1 MTCIITHLLTE
12 ANMFLNQWWTFAA
25 RLTVNTRH
33 ICLRS
38 TLRHLINVA
47 WLLIRTGFD
56 REIPGF
62 RRYRLVGNESLD
74 EYHLEIVNSTLEDEA
89 VFQCQ
94 VTPAG
99 GDAPLLGI
107 AHLTVTGTSYLI
119 VTGTSYLTV
128 TGTSYLTVT
137 GMSTSTSDFSCVWQ
151 PLDQSR

>member
-1 MTCIITHLLTE
+1 M
-12 ANMFLNQWWTFAA
+12 
-25 RLTVNTRH
+25 
-33 ICLRS
+33 
-38 TLRHLINVA
+38 
-47 WLLIRTGFD
+47 IRTGFD

-137 GMSTSTSDFSCVWQ
+137 HRYVIHDCYRYVIPDCHSQVRHT
-151 PLDQSR
+151 